1 MNTNHA
7 TRKST
12 ETAQNAAAAT
22 GRVFRFPYKRIPV
35 VTKEMWAQIEAA
47 ARIPRKGQRYPEIV
61 EAPDGSI

>member
-7 TRKST
+7 VSKPIHTPQKP
-12 ETAQNAAAAT
+12 AAAAGCLFT
-22 GRVFRFPYKRIPV
+22 SPHKRIPV

-47 ARIPRKGQRYPEIV
+47 ARIPRKGQRCAEIV

>member
-22 GRVFRFPYKRIPV
+22 GRVFKFPYKRIPV

-47 ARIPRKGQRYPEIV
+47 ARIPRNGQRCAEIV
-61 EAPDGSI
+61 EAPDGAI